1 MNVGCR
7 LGEWRRRRGLSAPE
21 LARAAGVTRQAL
33 YAIEGGRYLPN
44 TEVALKLARALESTV
59 EELFPLTEESAG
71 EAPMRVES
79 LSSAEELRAGTPVR
93 LARLGKKVIAAPAWP
108 AAQFLPAADAT
119 MLDARR
125 AAAWRRPEEALLIAG
140 CDPALGLL
148 AEAIE
153 REARVRVT
161 PVAASSSQALE
172 WLRAGK
178 VHVAGTHL
186 YDSASGEFNLPQVGR
201 LLKRRPARAYTF
213 AEWEEGLVVRK
224 GNPYQVRTVADLTRR
239 GLRFLNR
246 EKGSGSRALLD
257 RLLKKEGV
265 PAREVE
271 GYARTAP
278 GHLPAAMAVAAGAA
292 DACLAASSAARA
304 LDLDFIPLQPERYD
318 FVIPE
323 AHLELPAVKAMLEIL
338 QRASFARRLSA
349 VAGYEVRRT
358 GARLT

>member
-59 EELFPLTEESAG
+59 EELFPLAEESAG

-79 LSSAEELRAGTPVR
+79 LSSAEELRAGT
-93 LARLGKKVIAAPAWP
+93 
-108 AAQFLPAADAT
+108 QFLPAADAT

-224 GNPYQVRTVADLTRR
+224 GNPWRVRTVADLTRR